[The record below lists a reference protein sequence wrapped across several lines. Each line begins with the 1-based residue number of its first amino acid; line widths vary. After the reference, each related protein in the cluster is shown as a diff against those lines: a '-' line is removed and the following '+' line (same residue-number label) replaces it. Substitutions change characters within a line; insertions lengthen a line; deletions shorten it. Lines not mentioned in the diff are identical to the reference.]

1 MVSPHN
7 LLSLKVEKAVGY
19 RRVSG
24 RSQADNFSL
33 RSQDG
38 DVREHCDRENLILD
52 RVFTD
57 VGSGLSTKQ
66 RPEFLHL
73 LEYALDPANGIK
85 HVVFYDLD
93 RFTRNIEEFFIYTK
107 DLLRAGI
114 TLHLALD
121 NEKFDYNSEEKW
133 YQRLIAAQA
142 ESKKISRRTK
152 RGQREAIKLGY
163 HIGAVPWAY
172 KLAHDAHDLN
182 QPDQPEEEGEEKKK
196 IECGWL
202 VPDPDK
208 WEDCLTFWRL
218 ASDNNT
224 PLQIAKYMN
233 QHNIPTSSGGL
244 WTDEAARYIMRNRTY
259 LGEGFRG
266 VHPRSRLPGPKDN
279 APPIIE
285 KNVHEAAVSYE
296 DFERI
301 NEGIDSRH
309 ISQGPIRAHSSPNPL
324 SPRVKCGECKAKG
337 LDSTLEIHRQNGIAS
352 LRCSRKKKMG
362 AETCIF
368 KGIRLDD
375 IIHAVSGRLRNHFL
389 TEENLESLVDK
400 VVESSKAYLEQ
411 QMRGESGIKAKLN
424 IVEGEIENT
433 GKVLIAAGDR
443 AENLHYLIGKLEK
456 FELEKQ
462 DLQKQLDLNAEASKE
477 ALLFLN
483 DREGIIE
490 TALDLKTLTDPEDPE
505 AIRELF
511 QIFIERVEIFE
522 DRHGD
527 IHYTLPVQSAGP
539 EGTPGRE
546 TIYFE
551 KKTRSKAAKSCGLEG
566 FTGTVRTHIQGAGRI
581 RQAAQLLTTAVNDAP
596 AVTGTAQS
604 ASITEGEY
612 GPPRNA
618 PDPAPMAVG
627 IAYISGRKTREQHG
641 HPRSPSSRDMNEDAE
656 YALGP
661 TSFHSLRE
669 AQELADVL

>member
-52 RVFTD
+52 LMFTD

-73 LEYALDPANGIK
+73 REYALDPANGIK
-85 HVVFYDLD
+85 HVVFNDLD

-107 DLLRAGI
+107 DLLRAEI

-121 NEKFDYNSEEKW
+121 NEIFDYNSEEKW
-133 YQRLIAAQA
+133 YQRLLAAQA

-152 RGQREAIKLGY
+152 RGQREATKLGY
-163 HIGAVPWAY
+163 HIGTVPWGY
-172 KLAHDAHDLN
+172 KLAHDSNEPDR
-182 QPDQPEEEGEEKKK
+182 PDQPEEEGEKKKK

-208 WEDCLTFWRL
+208 WDDCLTFWRV

-224 PLQIAKYMN
+224 PLQVTKYMN
-233 QHNIPTSSGGL
+233 QHNIPSPSGGL
-244 WTDEAARYIMRNRTY
+244 WTDDAARYIMRNRTY
-259 LGEGFRG
+259 LGELFRG
-266 VHPRSRLPGPKDN
+266 VHPQSRLPGPKDN
-279 APPIIE
+279 APPIIV
-285 KNVHEAAVSYE
+285 KNAHDAAVSYE
-296 DFERI
+296 DFEII

-324 SPRVKCGECKAKG
+324 SPRVKCGECKAKD
-337 LDSTLEIHRQNGIAS
+337 LDSILEIHRPNGIER

-362 AETCIF
+362 AEACTF
-368 KGIRLDD
+368 TGIRLDE

-389 TEENLESLVDK
+389 TGENLEGVVDK
-400 VVESSKAYLEQ
+400 VVDSSKAYLEQ
-411 QMRGESGIKAKLN
+411 QMRGESGIKTRMK
-424 IVEGEIENT
+424 IVDGEIKRT
-433 GKVLIAAGDR
+433 GDVLIAAGDK
-443 AENLHYLIGKLEK
+443 AKNLHSLIGKLEK
-456 FELEKQ
+456 LELEKQ

-490 TALDLKTLTDPEDPE
+490 TALNLKTLTDPEDPE

-511 QIFIERVEIFE
+511 QIFIERVDVFQ

-527 IHYTLPVQSAGP
+527 IYYTLPVQSAGP

-551 KKTRSKAAKSCGLEG
+551 KKTRSKATKSCGLEG
-566 FTGTVRTHIQGAGRI
+566 LTGI
-581 RQAAQLLTTAVNDAP
+581 
-596 AVTGTAQS
+596 
-604 ASITEGEY
+604 
-612 GPPRNA
+612 
-618 PDPAPMAVG
+618 DPARQGPCPGRRRFPRVG
-627 IAYISGRKTREQHG
+627 GWKDELSISLSTSRGN
-641 HPRSPSSRDMNEDAE
+641 PR
-656 YALGP
+656 
-661 TSFHSLRE
+661 
-669 AQELADVL
+669 